1 MDAREVEDIIV
12 ELLAEQAGRDP
23 AELRRELQEEGEELP
38 IDSLL
43 AAEVVA
49 RVEER
54 LGVSLPATAEAAE
67 SLKSVTAF
75 AAVVLRLIHGNASKG
90 VASA

>member
-54 LGVSLPATAEAAE
+54 HGVSLPATAEA
-67 SLKSVTAF
+67 V
-75 AAVVLRLIHGNASKG
+75 G
-90 VASA
+90 VSP

>member
-49 RVEER
+49 RVE
-54 LGVSLPATAEAAE
+54 S
-67 SLKSVTAF
+67 
-75 AAVVLRLIHGNASKG
+75 ASEFRSRPRRRRPR
-90 VASA
+90 V